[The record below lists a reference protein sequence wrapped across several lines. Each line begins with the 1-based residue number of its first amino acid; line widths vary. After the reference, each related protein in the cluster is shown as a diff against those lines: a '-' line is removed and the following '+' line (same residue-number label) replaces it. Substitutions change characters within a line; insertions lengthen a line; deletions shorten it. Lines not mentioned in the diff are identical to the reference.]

1 MAPTRFAIPGG
12 AWVPFLF
19 VAVRSRLPAAASW
32 PPRCCFLRL
41 SVPPRC
47 CFLRL
52 CAFLSCSASYNSPLS
67 LRFSPLPSVLP
78 ALPPFSPSFLRSHPS
93 FLRSHPFSSV
103 SPPFSPPSY
112 RHKKTGRY
120 FRTSPLKIKLFNRCN
135 VVARKNGGLAP
146 RQSSQAAGPLLV
158 KADVVVN
165 ANCVCYYC
173 CYDCHYHK
181 CCHHNQF
188 FLSQIV
194 NSLPP
199 KGQLKFNFLPGV
211 LTTLLLNCTAKVRIV
226 CEHSNLFALIFP
238 SAPSFLVYI
247 NPLDMRQSVS
257 TQRNSS
263 EFLWRSD

>member
-1 MAPTRFAIPGG
+1 M
-12 AWVPFLF
+12 F

-67 LRFSPLPSVLP
+67 LR
-78 ALPPFSPSFLRSHPS
+78 FSPSFLRSHPS

-188 FLSQIV
+188 FLSLIV
-194 NSLPP
+194 NSLPRRA
-199 KGQLKFNFLPGV
+199 N
-211 LTTLLLNCTAKVRIV
+211 LN
-226 CEHSNLFALIFP
+226 LIFYR
-238 SAPSFLVYI
+238 VY
-247 NPLDMRQSVS
+247 
-257 TQRNSS
+257 
-263 EFLWRSD
+263 